1 MQDKTEDYMSRSQLN
16 RGLGRFAALGTAVEE
31 RERVL
36 ALEEALQQKTDEFEQ
51 RNTLLIRSKDALEEL
66 GKRCT
71 EAQNV
76 AEQRAAELE
85 AVGSA
90 LEEAQSELDTAKQN
104 HKDEIQ
110 SMTVRC
116 ATLES
121 EVLQLKC
128 TERKHKQAAR
138 DAKESKEEAG
148 ALRAKLKK
156 LMFDKDECEARLL
169 KECAKLQSD
178 NDLLREQGMEMKQ
191 TVESLMEKHTSCLEK
206 MKVLETVKAEPVLPV
221 SKPAKEIPKKFVEAV
236 GLAEQLNDPSRP
248 VQTGQKIFQNQ
259 LESLKQL
266 LNQEQQDTLHLKEQI
281 AVERQL
287 RENLRVRLDHM
298 EHEVHHSI
306 QPTASGEKNGKTI
319 IVMAPSSNN
328 AENIVFENARS
339 HNQENVN
346 SVNHKPGQIAKKKKT
361 AVKKKKKK
369 KKRPVKR
376 RKRSQTIQLQ
386 IPKSTARVLLAYREN
401 L

>member
-1 MQDKTEDYMSRSQLN
+1 MDGAMISITDLVWDSRSDPGNAPSVFTQQMMADT
-16 RGLGRFAALGTAVEE
+16 FTAVP
-31 RERVL
+31 
-36 ALEEALQQKTDEFEQ
+36 
-51 RNTLLIRSKDALEEL
+51 
-66 GKRCT
+66 
-71 EAQNV
+71 
-76 AEQRAAELE
+76 
-85 AVGSA
+85 
-90 LEEAQSELDTAKQN
+90 
-104 HKDEIQ
+104 
-110 SMTVRC
+110 
-116 ATLES
+116 S
-121 EVLQLKC
+121 EV
-128 TERKHKQAAR
+128 AR
-138 DAKESKEEAG
+138 CKE
-148 ALRAKLKK
+148 
-156 LMFDKDECEARLL
+156 
-169 KECAKLQSD
+169 
-178 NDLLREQGMEMKQ
+178 
-191 TVESLMEKHTSCLEK
+191 HTS
-206 MKVLETVKAEPVLPV
+206 VLDELNHCFLC
-221 SKPAKEIPKKFVEAV
+221 EIPKKFVEAV

-369 KKRPVKR
+369 KKRPVKS